1 MFLGVPYIPFFL
13 GAGSCVLLAAWFHL
27 AWLLLTPIVVFV
39 MRLMT
44 RHDDMVFRLLGIRWL
59 FRLRVRQRALH
70 GGMWVFSP
78 LEPRRPE

>member
-1 MFLGVPYIPFFL
+1 MFMGVPYIPFFL
-13 GAGSCVLLAAWFHL
+13 GAGTCVLFAAWFNL
-27 AWLLLTPIVVFV
+27 FWLLALPPVIFTLQ
-39 MRLMT
+39 LMT

>member
-1 MFLGVPYIPFFL
+1 MNYPA
-13 GAGSCVLLAAWFHL
+13 AGSAGTAVAVLPPVIFTLQ
-27 AWLLLTPIVVFV
+27 
-39 MRLMT
+39 LMT